1 MMRDQIN
8 VTLGERLKAALR
20 FSAERDGISISTKAR
35 QILHQ
40 QLTRTMASAEFVEWL
55 AGQEGASDAT

>member
-8 VTLGERLKAALR
+8 ITLGERLKSALR
-20 FSAERDGISISTKAR
+20 FSAERDGLAVGTKAR

-55 AGQEGASDAT
+55 AGQEDARDAT